1 MDFYS
6 LLDKLIFLNT
16 LSYLQ
21 QFEEGEDIEI

>member
-1 MDFYS
+1 MNFYS

>member
-1 MDFYS
+1 MNFYS

-21 QFEEGEDIEI
+21 QFKEGEDIEI